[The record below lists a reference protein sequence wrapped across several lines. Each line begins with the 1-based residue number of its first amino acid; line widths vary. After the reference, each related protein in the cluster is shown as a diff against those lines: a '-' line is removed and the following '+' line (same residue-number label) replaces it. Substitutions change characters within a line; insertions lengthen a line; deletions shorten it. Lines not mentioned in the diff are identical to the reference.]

1 MFSFMDMNIFLP
13 EGYLTLWSISKLLKN
28 PESTEQVGC
37 YHKYTHIT
45 ECTASVSCRLNTL
58 VHFIILFTECSKTA
72 DLLAGTSGQDC
83 LPYVHR

>member
-1 MFSFMDMNIFLP
+1 MDGHEYILST

-37 YHKYTHIT
+37 YHKYTHIR
-45 ECTASVSCRLNTL
+45 ECTASVSCRLITL

-72 DLLAGTSGQDC
+72 DLLAGSSGQDC

>member
-1 MFSFMDMNIFLP
+1 MDMNIFFP

-45 ECTASVSCRLNTL
+45 ECTASVSCRIPWYTL
-58 VHFIILFTECSKTA
+58 
-72 DLLAGTSGQDC
+72 
-83 LPYVHR
+83 